1 MSNEN
6 TDVEFIDPQEIVKFL
21 PNEKVFDDR
30 QPAAAKVSKPSMEYA
45 NKIEEKASEY
55 VIKKQ
60 EDVRSNLAVIYVIGT
75 FIIFLLGFAV
85 AVFDAVN
92 RNVSV
97 IDNLKEILTLLSG
110 IFLGTLGFVLG
121 YYFKKGEGK

>member
-1 MSNEN
+1 
-6 TDVEFIDPQEIVKFL
+6 
-21 PNEKVFDDR
+21 
-30 QPAAAKVSKPSMEYA
+30 MEYA